1 MRADL
6 RRAAL
11 VVVLTFLLGVL
22 AGGCG
27 GSSAQPIRIG
37 VISDCEGP
45 FASRYEGI
53 IGAAELP
60 MIERGAKLRG
70 GPSDGVEG
78 VSIAGRPVEVLPGCE
93 RWGDRWTLVAQ
104 LRRLVEREG
113 ANIVIGPPFT
123 GDGIAVREY
132 AKRQPGVT
140 FLLTSPEQ
148 SATLKQT
155 APNVFRFSVDATQMS
170 AGLGSYAYRT
180 LGWRR
185 VITVGEDDPSGWPI
199 VAGFVAEFCSLGGK
213 VAQRI
218 WADTDPAVLS
228 RIARKIA
235 PRHADG
241 VYFAA
246 NDVQP
251 SRPFVTALGR
261 GRPDLARSL
270 VGGASMLYD
279 NLDPQMLGVV
289 AVSPTPLAP
298 TPAWTRFTNELAT
311 RFPQA
316 DAPSYLVFADYD
328 AMKAILTALGSVG
341 GDVSHGERR
350 LMAALSRLE
359 LNGSVGLIRL
369 DSRRQAV
376 GPVFLGTVARDRS
389 GRLVVR
395 ELRVV
400 PSVEQSFGGYFSPAT
415 PAPSRTHPIC
425 SRGRAPAWAR
435 RPAAPTK

>member
-1 MRADL
+1 MRTEL
-6 RRAAL
+6 RRPLL
-11 VVVLTFLLGVL
+11 VSVL
-22 AGGCG
+22 AFVLVAFAVGCG
-27 GSSAQPIRIG
+27 GGARPIRIG

-45 FASRYEGI
+45 FASRYDGI

-60 MIERGAKLRG
+60 LIERGAKLRG
-70 GPSDGVEG
+70 GASAGVEG
-78 VSIAGRPVEVLPGCE
+78 VSIAGKPVELLPGCE
-93 RWGDRWTLVAQ
+93 RWGDRWTLLAE

-113 ANIVIGPPFT
+113 ANVVIGPPFT

-148 SATLKQT
+148 SATLRQT
-155 APNVFRFSVDATQMS
+155 APNVFRFSVDAAQMS

-180 LGWRR
+180 LRWRR

-199 VAGFVAEFCSLGGK
+199 VAGFVAEFCSLGGS
-213 VAQRI
+213 VVQRI
-218 WADTDPAVLS
+218 WAGTDPAALS

-251 SRPFVTALGR
+251 SRPFVTALST

-270 VGGASMLYD
+270 VGGASMLYE
-279 NLDPQMLGVV
+279 NLDPRMLGVV

-298 TPAWTRFTNELAT
+298 NPTWARFTSELAT
-311 RFPQA
+311 RFPHA
-316 DAPSYLVFADYD
+316 DALPYLVFEEYD
-328 AMKAILTALGSVG
+328 AMKAALSALDSVG

-350 LMAALSRLE
+350 LMATLSRLDLE
-359 LNGSVGLIRL
+359 GSVGQIRL

-376 GPVFLGTVARDRS
+376 GPVFLGTVARDSR
-389 GRLVVR
+389 GTFVVR
-395 ELRVV
+395 QLRVV
-400 PSVEQSFGGYFSPAT
+400 SGVEQSFGGYFGPTT
-415 PAPSRTHPIC
+415 PAPSRTQPVC
-425 SRGRAPAWAR
+425 RRKQVPAWAR
-435 RPAAPTK
+435 SPAVATR